1 MAEKYDKN
9 GYNSSDFK
17 RNAPQDA
24 NIDNEQEQDGDDNPK
39 INEKAGEYMRELLS
53 EKIKLN
59 NAKFPIITKLID
71 QGKCLLRRTFLPKAM
86 TNESF
91 GLKILNSLNFV
102 LRTLLY

>member
-1 MAEKYDKN
+1 MAEKYDSKN

-24 NIDNEQEQDGDDNPK
+24 NMKNEQDGEDNPV

-71 QGKCLLRRTFLPKAM
+71 QGNLEVENAF
-86 TNESF
+86 NY
-91 GLKILNSLNFV
+91 
-102 LRTLLY
+102 LYM